1 MESRSTRK
9 AAAPRNV
16 RTTLKAVAEKA
27 GVSKGLASR
36 VLNGGSTT
44 IPISQETIRRVKQA
58 AADLRYIPSRMA
70 RSLTKGARS
79 HIIGLSMIDPHPHPI
94 GLHGHYSDQSL
105 PEKYQ
110 NPFMNEFSNYQMS
123 YDAGI
128 IINEIARDD
137 QLRGKWDIIVRHR
150 NEASEYPFT
159 PMDLGLD
166 LVEGLIYFYPSNRH
180 CEILDLAR
188 SGIPVV
194 LVGHMSQ
201 AGDVCSVGIDNRQCS
216 CLLAEHLYNQGRKR
230 LAGLWP
236 FDPAMSLTSLR
247 SEGFK
252 QCAEF
257 AGLPPSGEVFTGG
270 RGSVPDGYWATIHLL
285 EKYPDVDG
293 IVVGTNPLARGAVYA
308 LEESGRRIPE
318 DVALATFDDN
328 LMNVVEE
335 PTITALKLPIEAMVS
350 SALRNLIRLIEGV
363 GIDELHRLVEP
374 ELIIRQSCGALS
386 AERSYSYQFKEA
398 SNHAAFAGSR

>member
-36 VLNGGSTT
+36 ILNDGSTT

-79 HIIGLSMIDPHPHPI
+79 HIIGLSIIDPH
-94 GLHGHYSDQSL
+94 LHVDGHQGHYAFQSL
-105 PEKYQ
+105 PDKYQ
-110 NPFMNEFSNYQMS
+110 NPIINEIERYHRSN
-123 YDAGI
+123 DIGI

-137 QLRGKWDIIVRHR
+137 QLRGKWDIVVRHR
-150 NEASEYPFT
+150 IEASDYPFT

-166 LVEGLIYFYPSNRH
+166 LVEGLIYFHPSNRH
-180 CEILDLAR
+180 HEIVDLAR

-194 LVGHMSQ
+194 LIGHLAQ
-201 AGDVCSVGIDNRQCS
+201 GENVCSVGIDNRQS
-216 CLLAEHLYNQGRKR
+216 SYRLAHHLLSQGRTR
-230 LAGLWP
+230 VVGLWP
-236 FDPAMSLTSLR
+236 FDASMSLTSLR
-247 SEGFK
+247 SEGFRECVK
-252 QCAEF
+252 NQD
-257 AGLPPSGEVFTGG
+257 LTPLGEVFTGG
-270 RGSVPDGYWATIHLL
+270 VGTVPDGYWATRNLL
-285 EKYPDVDG
+285 EKIPEVDG
-293 IVVGTNPLARGAVYA
+293 IIVGTNSLARGAVYA
-308 LEESGRRIPE
+308 LEESGRRVPE
-318 DVALATFDDN
+318 DVALVTFDDN

-335 PTITALKLPIEAMVS
+335 PMITALRLPIDEMVS
-350 SALRNLIRLIEGV
+350 SALRKLIKLIEGSDV
-363 GIDELHRLVEP
+363 DVLHRHIEP